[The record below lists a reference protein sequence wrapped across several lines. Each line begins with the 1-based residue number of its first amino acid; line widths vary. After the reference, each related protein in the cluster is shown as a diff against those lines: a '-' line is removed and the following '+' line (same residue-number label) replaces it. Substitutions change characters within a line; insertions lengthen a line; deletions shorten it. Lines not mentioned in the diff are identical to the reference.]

1 MKKIITF
8 LFSLGIVAVSFA
20 QYDGGVDRNNNYAY
34 VHDGQFHHD
43 GIYQARDYDFQM
55 QKINNDFQNRINSI
69 MNDPYMRGY
78 EKREAV
84 REARFEKDRQIQF
97 LNDKFRSYR
106 HDGEWRH
113 YDRDNR
119 SGNW

>member
-20 QYDGGVDRNNNYAY
+20 QYDGGFDRNNNYAY
-34 VHDGQFHHD
+34 TRDGQFHHD
-43 GIYQARDYDFQM
+43 GFYQARDYDFQM

-69 MNDPYMRGY
+69 MNNPYMRHY

-84 REARFEKDRQIQF
+84 RQARFERDRQIQF
-97 LNDKFRSYR
+97 VNDKFRSYR
-106 HDGEWRH
+106 HGGEWRH
-113 YDRDNR
+113 YDQDNR